1 MNELPERNLSS
12 AWYLVGIL
20 MLAQTCSFI
29 DRMIMGLMVGP
40 IRQSFGISDTQ
51 FSLLA
56 GLAFSLFYSL
66 MGLPLA
72 RIADRGNR
80 RKLIMICISLWS
92 VMTALC
98 GLARGFWTLFLARV
112 GVGVGEAALSPAA
125 YSMIS
130 DAFPKKTL
138 GLATSVYTMGVT
150 FGSGLAYM
158 LGGVVIG
165 WASTVGTITLPG
177 FGELEGWRLTFMI
190 VGVPGLIVALMLST
204 VKEPDRAAGQGV
216 VAIPLREVVEFISD
230 RRRAMGCHIIGV
242 AVFIMVVFGINI
254 WGPTYLIRTFGFTPA
269 DAGMK
274 FGTIMM
280 VLGTAGLLAGG
291 TIADAW
297 FARGRN
303 NAYPLVILISG
314 LCMLPF
320 VLGLGWVTEAGLG
333 LFCLAG
339 ATFFSAFQGGI
350 AAGTLQL
357 MTPGPMRA
365 QVAAL
370 YFLLANLIGIGLGPT
385 VVALLTDFVFAND
398 AAIGQ
403 SLALSAAILIP
414 IACALIWIAL
424 PAIDEAI
431 ESNMTQPA
439 PREDA

>member
-1 MNELPERNLSS
+1 MTQTQTSNIN
-12 AWYLVGIL
+12 AGWYLVAIL

-40 IRQSFGISDTQ
+40 IRESFGISDTQ

-80 RKLIMICISLWS
+80 KKLIMICISLWS

-98 GLARGFWTLFLARV
+98 GLAKGFWTLFLARV

-130 DAFPKKTL
+130 DAFPKKSL

-150 FGSGLAYM
+150 LGSGLAYM
-158 LGGVVIG
+158 VGGLVIG
-165 WASTVGTITLPG
+165 WASSIDSVSIPG
-177 FGELEGWRLTFMI
+177 LGPLEGWRLTFMI
-190 VGVPGLIVALMLST
+190 VGLPGLLIAALLST
-204 VKEPDRAAGQGV
+204 VKEPARSVGQIARAV
-216 VAIPLREVVEFISD
+216 PLREVTQFIAE
-230 RRRAMGCHIIGV
+230 RRRAMGGHIIGV
-242 AVFIMVVFGINI
+242 SILIMVVFGINI
-254 WGPTYLIRTFGFTPA
+254 WGPTYLIRTFDYSPQE
-269 DAGMK
+269 AGLS
-274 FGTIMM
+274 FGMIMM
-280 VLGTAGLLAGG
+280 LLGTAGLLSGG
-291 TIADAW
+291 AISDWW
-297 FARGRN
+297 FSRGKR
-303 NAYPLVILISG
+303 NAYPTVILISG

-320 VLGLGWVTEAGLG
+320 VLGMGFVQAPTLG
-333 LFCLAG
+333 LICLAG

-385 VVALLTDFVFAND
+385 VVAVMTDFVFAND
-398 AAIGQ
+398 AAIGK
-403 SLALSAAILIP
+403 SLALSAAVLVPLASLFITIS
-414 IACALIWIAL
+414 L
-424 PAIDEAI
+424 PAIDRAVEENIASEA
-431 ESNMTQPA
+431 N
-439 PREDA
+439 

>member
-1 MNELPERNLSS
+1 MNEQSDYSINS
-12 AWYLVGIL
+12 AWYLVGVL

-80 RKLIMICISLWS
+80 RKLIMVCISLWS

-125 YSMIS
+125 YSMIT
-130 DAFPKKTL
+130 DAFPNKTL

-165 WASTVGTITLPG
+165 WASTVGTFHIPIV
-177 FGELEGWRLTFMI
+177 GELEGWRLTFMI
-190 VGVPGLIVALMLST
+190 VGIPGLVITLLLGT
-204 VKEPDRAAGQGV
+204 VKEPARPSGQVGV
-216 VAIPLREVVEFISD
+216 AVPLREVLQFISD
-230 RRRAMGCHIIGV
+230 RRRAIGCHIIGV
-242 AVFIMVVFGINI
+242 AIFIMVVFGINI
-254 WGPTYLIRTFGFTPA
+254 WGPTYLIRTFDFSPA
-269 DAGMK
+269 DAGMS
-274 FGTIMM
+274 FGIIMM
-280 VLGTAGLLAGG
+280 ALGTAGLLAGG

-297 FARGRN
+297 FARGRR

-320 VLGLGWVTEAGLG
+320 VLGMGWVEQANLG
-333 LFCLAG
+333 LICLAG

-385 VVALLTDFVFAND
+385 VVAVLTDFVFAND

-414 IACALIWIAL
+414 LACTLIWIAL
-424 PAIDEAI
+424 PAIDEAV
-431 ESNMTQPA
+431 ERNSSQSAQATS
-439 PREDA
+439 